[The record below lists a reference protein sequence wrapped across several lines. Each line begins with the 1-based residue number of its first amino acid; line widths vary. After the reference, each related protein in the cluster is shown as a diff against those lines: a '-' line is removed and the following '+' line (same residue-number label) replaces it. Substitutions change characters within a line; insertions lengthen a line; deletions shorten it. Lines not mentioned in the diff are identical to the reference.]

1 MGRAVCT
8 RHIATVICP
17 KLLGLQH
24 GIPIAGIPPAVGGD
38 PSDDP
43 TIHGFRCP
51 PCDKSTNRSLATRL
65 RASGSVAT
73 AVRGMASAAQRSK
86 TAISMRATSR
96 GIMEHPRHAAGAMGG
111 ERGFVQ
117 QEMPESD
124 LGQCSS
130 NSQAFCHKAFLILA
144 V

>member
-8 RHIATVICP
+8 RHIATVVCP

-43 TIHGFRCP
+43 HHPWLPVHPLRQIHQQILGNAFARV
-51 PCDKSTNRSLATRL
+51 
-65 RASGSVAT
+65 GSVAT
-73 AVRGMASAAQRSK
+73 AVGGMASAAQRSK
-86 TAISMRATSR
+86 TAIYMRATSR

-117 QEMPESD
+117 QGMPESD
-124 LGQCSS
+124 LGQCSC
-130 NSQAFCHKAFLILA
+130 NSQAFCHKSFLILA